1 MRNYRHIQLEP
12 LTPAI
17 GAEVSGVDLA
27 AGMSDDV
34 LDRPVILLDDGSNVI
49 GLESMRSLLDRHP
62 PDAWSQP

>member
-1 MRNYRHIQLEP
+1 MVDWLRREWQNNERAWE
-12 LTPAI
+12 
-17 GAEVSGVDLA
+17 GVYGYL
-27 AGMSDDV
+27 AGMPDDV